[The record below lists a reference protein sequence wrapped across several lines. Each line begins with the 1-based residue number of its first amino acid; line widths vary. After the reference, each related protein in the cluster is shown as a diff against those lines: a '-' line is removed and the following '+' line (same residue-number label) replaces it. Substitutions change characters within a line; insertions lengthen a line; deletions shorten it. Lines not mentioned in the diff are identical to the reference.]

1 MQTLYTH
8 THTHTHTIQTHISGV
23 CVYMCANIPFSQ
35 AGTLAYVVTSC
46 SLGFVS
52 WLGRIITHYEYVFTS
67 EQGTS
72 SEILMRDGVKSR
84 PGQDGCI
91 GTLCI
96 REHSTIHENLVS
108 PNETNWSPYWD
119 LKSGPSEYQSD
130 TPTTELCTH
139 LSRGVEHRL
148 LVVTH
153 KHSNTGTHTML
164 ITSRTNKNSLQLVIT
179 T

>member
-1 MQTLYTH
+1 
-8 THTHTHTIQTHISGV
+8 
-23 CVYMCANIPFSQ
+23 
-35 AGTLAYVVTSC
+35 
-46 SLGFVS
+46 
-52 WLGRIITHYEYVFTS
+52 
-67 EQGTS
+67 
-72 SEILMRDGVKSR
+72 MRDGVKSR
-84 PGQDGCI
+84 PGQDDCI
-91 GTLCI
+91 GILCI
-96 REHSTIHENLVS
+96 REYSTIHENFVS

-119 LKSGPSEYQSD
+119 LKSRPSDYQSD

-164 ITSRTNKNSLQLVIT
+164 ITSRPNKNSLQLVIT